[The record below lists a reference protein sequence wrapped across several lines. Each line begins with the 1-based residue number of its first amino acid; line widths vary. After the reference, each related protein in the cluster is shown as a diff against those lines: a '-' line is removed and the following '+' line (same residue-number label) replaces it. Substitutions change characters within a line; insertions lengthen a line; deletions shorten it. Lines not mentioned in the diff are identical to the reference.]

1 MKTARRRALA
11 LMAAVMA
18 LLFASG
24 AGAQDTSLG
33 DLSRQLAQAEADVGS
48 VDRALDGQV
57 DAAQTKLLRVKA
69 TAAGGSAADVAG
81 QLQQQAALVEARAA
95 QLGPV
100 TPGIAE
106 TPDIRVQRA
115 NIAAQHVAIGS
126 AVKRAHLIE
135 VEAQQMVDEIDRSQA
150 EQLGQKLSTQYIS
163 PVAPVFWANVL
174 AAAPRDL
181 RRMAAFFAEASDVS
195 RARWPRSF
203 PWTMLAGLLFGL
215 MLLFPARLLA
225 RRAGQR
231 FLVDGT
237 PGNRVRRSGYALW
250 RVTVGTVAPLLAAAS
265 AVQGADWSGLVP
277 ASWRDLLGT
286 MVAAAGFAGY
296 VVALAGAVIL
306 RSQPS
311 WRIVPIDDDAAG
323 RLRPIGWLLAAL
335 AASGRTWS
343 AFDRAIGASTPALV
357 ATQAIEALL
366 HLVLIAGSLVIL
378 GRLRAARVGGG
389 DPAAEHVGAGVGL
402 FALVG
407 WIVVMT
413 ALFSLVAGYIGFS
426 LFLGQVF
433 TWAAILA
440 VSVYLL
446 ATAMDD
452 FATSVFARGS
462 RIGGV
467 LTGALGIR
475 ASAIDQF
482 GVLLSAVARV
492 ALIVLALGLLLS
504 PFGAGDSIMSIFG
517 RLGVLSQGIEVG
529 GIAISPGAVLRGI
542 VVLLLGLGLL
552 RVFMNWL
559 DRRYLPITDLDGSG
573 RNSVSLVARYVG
585 TAIAFIWA
593 LASLGIG
600 VERIALLLS
609 ALSVGIGFGLQAIT
623 QNFISGLILLAERP
637 IKIGDLIR
645 VGNDEGDVRRI
656 SVRST
661 EIELA
666 DHSTLIV
673 PNSEL
678 ITKSVLNKTL
688 AGPLGRIQVQF
699 SVPLQADVEHAR
711 LLTLAAFAAVPDVLA
726 EPAPVAFVDSIVDGR
741 VLFNCFGHVASP
753 RIAYPT
759 RSLVLLN
766 LMRDL
771 RGAGIEMGSVP
782 QRLQLIPPSTS
793 SREGG

>member
-1 MKTARRRALA
+1 MT
-11 LMAAVMA
+11 
-18 LLFASG
+18 LFYATG
-24 AGAQDTSLG
+24 ACAQDTSLA
-33 DLSRQLAQAEADVGS
+33 DLSRELAQAETDVGS
-48 VDRALDGQV
+48 VDRALDGKV
-57 DAAQTKLLRVKA
+57 DAAQTKLLRAKA
-69 TAAGGSAADVAG
+69 TAAGGSAADAAG

-100 TPGIAE
+100 TPGVAE
-106 TPDIRVQRA
+106 TPDIKAQRA
-115 NIAAQHVAIGS
+115 NIAGQRVAIGS
-126 AVKRAHLIE
+126 AVKRARLVE

-150 EQLGQKLSTQYIS
+150 EQLGQKLSTHYIS

-181 RRMAAFFAEASDVS
+181 RRMTAFFAEASDAWRVQ
-195 RARWPRSF
+195 WQRSF
-203 PWTMLAGLLFGL
+203 PWTALAGALLAL
-215 MLLFPARLLA
+215 VLLFPARLLA

-250 RVTVGTVAPLLAAAS
+250 RVMVGTVAPLLAAVS
-265 AVQGADWSGLVP
+265 VVQGADWSGLVP
-277 ASWRDLLGT
+277 ASWRDLLDT
-286 MVAAAGFAGY
+286 MVTAAGFAGY
-296 VVALAGAVIL
+296 VVALAGAVLL

-311 WRIVPIDDDAAG
+311 WRVVPIDDDAAK
-323 RLRPIGWLLAAL
+323 RLRPIGWLLAAV
-335 AASGRTWS
+335 AASGRTWG
-343 AFDRAIGASTPALV
+343 AFNQAVGASTPALV

-378 GRLRAARVGGG
+378 GRLRSARVAGD

-407 WIVVMT
+407 WIVVVT
-413 ALFSLVAGYIGFS
+413 ALVSLVTGYIGFS

-433 TWAAILA
+433 IWAAILA

-446 ATAMDD
+446 STAVDD
-452 FATSVFARGS
+452 LATSVFARGS
-462 RIGGV
+462 RTAGV

-482 GVLLSAVARV
+482 GVLLSGVTRV

-517 RLGVLSQGIEVG
+517 RLGVLSQGLEVG
-529 GIAISPGAVLRGI
+529 GIAISPGAVLRGV
-542 VVLLLGLGLL
+542 VVLLIGLGLL
-552 RVFMNWL
+552 RVFMSWL

-699 SVPLQADVEHAR
+699 SVPIQADVEQAR
-711 LLTLAAFAAVPDVLA
+711 LLTLAAFAAVPDVLT

-753 RIAYPT
+753 RTAYPT
-759 RSLVLLN
+759 RSLVLLT

-771 RGAGIEMGSVP
+771 RRAGIEMGSVP
-782 QRLQLIPPSTS
+782 RRLELIPPPTPL
-793 SREGG
+793 REGG